1 MVEKKKKGII
11 FMEEAIKLA
20 LRAYEEDEIPVG
32 AVVTYEDRV
41 IAKGY
46 NQVEKLNDPTAH
58 AEMIAITA
66 ACEYLKTKWLYNCTI
81 YVTLEPCIMCAG
93 ALILSRIDNIV
104 FGTSDPKS
112 GAFGSKLDINSLKL
126 NHRIKVSKGILEDN
140 CSHILKEFFKNK
152 RQ

>member
-1 MVEKKKKGII
+1 
-11 FMEEAIKLA
+11 MEEAIKLA

-32 AVVTYEDRV
+32 AVVTYENRV

-66 ACEYLKTKWLYNCTI
+66 ACEYLKTKWLYNCTL

-104 FGTSDPKS
+104 FGALDPKS

-140 CSHILKEFFKNK
+140 CSHILKEFFKNRRK
-152 RQ
+152 